1 MCRYS
6 DKFSSSFPKFDLFF
20 VLWTF
25 NYNKIV
31 LQLKSLRTAD
41 VVYTSKNINS
51 LHYNIYCVSKTKWN
65 SWELFSFR
73 HPYWPKIVLFKKI
86 AEGASTYSCRSFP
99 FHFRFTSCSFPVH
112 LAHRWSYEVFYYSI
126 FQKNINFAKFAN
138 IRTEMSQWL

>member
-1 MCRYS
+1 MTPWLHLLKDREEGRYFLSFLKSHLREWYKTGVLKLRTSTFLCTLRLLKLYFGNQIWKFMCRYS

-51 LHYNIYCVSKTKWN
+51 LHYNIYCVSKTK
-65 SWELFSFR
+65 
-73 HPYWPKIVLFKKI
+73 
-86 AEGASTYSCRSFP
+86 
-99 FHFRFTSCSFPVH
+99 
-112 LAHRWSYEVFYYSI
+112 
-126 FQKNINFAKFAN
+126 
-138 IRTEMSQWL
+138 